1 MSAQGCRMMNHVVCI
16 MDGNRRWAKAQGL
29 MPWMGHKAGAHKVQ
43 TVIEYCLQ
51 HNIKYLS
58 LYTFSLENFKRP
70 QDEKSYLFDLVMQ
83 QAQDYVQKFIDHS
96 VTVKFVGDLA
106 RFPESVQQVCAKM
119 ESQTAGGTALHVN
132 FLFGYSARQE
142 IVQAAIACA
151 EKATDNQEIT
161 AQDFEQHLWTSGMP
175 DPDLII
181 RTGGVQR
188 LSNCLLYQAAY
199 AEIRF
204 LDILWPDITTEHIHV
219 AVQSAVQAQKNI
231 GA

>member
-1 MSAQGCRMMNHVVCI
+1 MISHLVCV
-16 MDGNRRWAKAQGL
+16 MDGNRRWAKSRGL

-51 HNIKYLS
+51 NNIRYLS
-58 LYTFSLENFKRP
+58 LYTFSLENFKRSE
-70 QDEKSYLFDLVMQ
+70 DEKSYLFDLVMQ
-83 QAQDYVQKFIDHS
+83 QASQYVQKFIDHS
-96 VTVKFVGDLA
+96 VAVKFIGDLA
-106 RFPESVQQVCAKM
+106 RFPESVQQICAQM
-119 ESQTAGGTALHVN
+119 EAQTAGGIALHVN

-142 IVQAAIACA
+142 IIQAAIACA
-151 EKATDNQEIT
+151 EKFAYQQEIT
-161 AQDFEQHLWTSGMP
+161 AQAFEQNLWTSGTP
-175 DPDLII
+175 DPDLIL

-204 LDILWPDITTEHIHV
+204 LDVLWPDITIEHIHE
-219 AVQSAVQAQKNI
+219 AVKNAAQAQKNI